1 MTQKQRELYDYLKK
15 RYDLYL
21 QDAKTHN
28 LLMYILSDEQA
39 DTLEK
44 LGFGRKEILM
54 RAETP
59 AVLKALEEANTVEEI
74 SLF

>member
-1 MTQKQRELYDYLKK
+1 MTRKQRELYDYLKE
-15 RYDLYL
+15 RYGLYL
-21 QDAKTHN
+21 QDQKKYN

-39 DTLEK
+39 DTLEE
-44 LGFGRKEILM
+44 LGFERKVILM

>member
-1 MTQKQRELYDYLKK
+1 MTQKQRELYDYLKE

-21 QDAKTHN
+21 QDQKKYN

-39 DTLEK
+39 DTLEE
-44 LGFGRKEILM
+44 LGFERKEILM

-59 AVLKALEEANTVEEI
+59 VVLKALEEANTVEEI

>member
-1 MTQKQRELYDYLKK
+1 
-15 RYDLYL
+15 
-21 QDAKTHN
+21 
-28 LLMYILSDEQA
+28 MYILSDEQA

-54 RAETP
+54 RSETP